1 MLWGFNHPHSTVK
14 ILEDKKLATT
24 IKDVAKH
31 AGVGIGTVSRVIN
44 NEKAVGEK
52 TRKKVVESMKAL
64 KYLPNNMASQL
75 RKNETRIIALL
86 VPIVN
91 HPFFAKLAYYVEDE
105 ADKFGYSVILVSS
118 QQRVEKEAEII
129 SRIKHKKVDGAV
141 FVTHYIHEEED
152 LRDCPII
159 SIDRVLGKDIPYV
172 TSDNYDA
179 TKNAIKYMIERG
191 AKRVGYV
198 GSKPWVD
205 SEVSERER
213 AYRDVMAEYNM
224 PIQMVNEVMQHG
236 EETVVVSNFLEK
248 YADVDGVFVSGYTLS
263 QVFCEA
269 ATELGRKI
277 PDDLQIVS
285 YDGMFKQWSMS
296 NMTSVEQPLE
306 EMAREVV
313 RLLIKKIHG
322 EETPIRTVLNTQFV
336 LGTTTK

>member
-1 MLWGFNHPHSTVK
+1 M
-14 ILEDKKLATT
+14 ATT

-64 KYLPNNMASQL
+64 NFLPNNMASQL

-179 TKNAIKYMIERG
+179 TKNAIKYMIDRG

-198 GSKPWVD
+198 GSKPLVD

-224 PIQMVNEVMQHG
+224 PVKMVNEVMQHG

-285 YDGMFKQWSMS
+285 YDGIFKQWSMS
-296 NMTSVEQPLE
+296 NMTSVEQPIE

-336 LGTTTK
+336 LGTTTKQ

>member
-1 MLWGFNHPHSTVK
+1 M
-14 ILEDKKLATT
+14 ATT

-64 KYLPNNMASQL
+64 NYLPNNMASQL
-75 RKNETRIIALL
+75 RRNETRIIALL
-86 VPIVN
+86 VPVIN

-141 FVTHYIHEEED
+141 FVTHYIHDEED
-152 LRDCPII
+152 LKDCPII
-159 SIDRVLGKDIPYV
+159 SIDRVLGKNIPYV

-179 TKNAIKYMIERG
+179 TKKAIQYMIERG
-191 AKRVGYV
+191 AKKVGYI
-198 GSKPWVD
+198 GSKPLVD

-213 AYRDVMAEYNM
+213 AYLDVMAEHGM
-224 PIQMVNEVMQHG
+224 PARIVNEVIQHG
-236 EETVVVSNFLEK
+236 EEPKVVKDFLEK
-248 YADVDGVFVSGYTLS
+248 HSDVDGVFVSGYTLS
-263 QVFCEA
+263 QVFYDA
-269 ATELGRKI
+269 AKELGKNI

-285 YDGMFKQWSMS
+285 YDGIFKQWSIS
-296 NMTSVEQPLE
+296 NMTSVEQPIE
-306 EMAREVV
+306 EMARQVV
-313 RLLIKKIHG
+313 RLLIKKIHS
-322 EETPIRTVLNTQFV
+322 EEAPTRTVLETKFV
-336 LGTTTK
+336 PGTTTK

>member
-1 MLWGFNHPHSTVK
+1 M
-14 ILEDKKLATT
+14 ATT

-52 TRKKVVESMKAL
+52 TRKKVIESMKSL
-64 KYLPNNMASQL
+64 NYSPNNMASQL

-86 VPIVN
+86 VPVVN

-129 SRIKHKKVDGAV
+129 RRIKQKKVDGAV

-152 LRDCPII
+152 LKNCPII

-172 TSDNYDA
+172 TSDNYES
-179 TKNAIKYMIERG
+179 TKKAIKYMIERG
-191 AKRVGYV
+191 ATRVGFI
-198 GSKPWVD
+198 GSKPLVD

-213 AYRDVMAEYNM
+213 AYIDVMAEYGM
-224 PIQMVNEVMQHG
+224 PLRIVNEVMQHG
-236 EETVVVSNFLEK
+236 EETVVVADFIKK

-263 QVFCEA
+263 QFFYEA
-269 ATELGRKI
+269 AIELGRKI
-277 PDDLQIVS
+277 PEDLQIVS
-285 YDGMFKQWSMS
+285 YDGIFEQWSFR
-296 NMTSVEQPLE
+296 NMTSVEQPIE

-313 RLLIKKIHG
+313 RLLINKIHG
-322 EETPIRTVLNTQFV
+322 EETCTRTVLETKFV
-336 LGTTTK
+336 LGTTTKK